1 METVQCGPCKL
12 VKGHFSVPVQWLVL
26 EELTDEHAI
35 FKVWPTEQDR
45 VAATHFMDMPD
56 LKWDKVEGGDYYM
69 ARAQY
74 DLCNEQ
80 L

>member
-1 METVQCGPCKL
+1 MPEFKDNLSKIAL
-12 VKGHFSVPVQWLVL
+12 VSSILSNFLRPMK
-26 EELTDEHAI
+26 ELTDEYAI

-56 LKWDKVEGGDYYM
+56 LKWDKVEGGEYYM
-69 ARAQY
+69 ARAKY
-74 DLCNEQ
+74 DLCNDQ